1 MGEASTFA
9 PTPHSIWEEIEQSE
23 SYLVSSMY
31 DEAASLSSSIL
42 NRLRD
47 NYNVSNQTL
56 YDVMESAGMVFVQSL
71 KELGRASDIMTELKQ
86 LFVSVTHVPVQV
98 LLTGACL
105 QISEESY
112 VGVREFLE
120 DFLSKWSY
128 EDEKHYI
135 VIDAEKK
142 VDPTEGCDGHSVLGI
157 DQYSEVAEMYAVT
170 LLGTVLNDVDLAISW
185 IEKASLPEGKTSGF
199 LSTSTLRLTSV
210 ILRRL
215 HSRYSLK
222 ASDVSQGSSL
232 LSEDFH
238 EVHSSSLKKLNVSER
253 SSKALNANYLPS
265 GENVTKQALL
275 KFSRQTY
282 PCFLWF
288 RAITLKFGN
297 VRMVISNWNVAFGCL
312 IVLAYY
318 LFRRKQASMK
328 RTVGR
333 RLLSVKKALVDLWQL
348 AFSYQ
353 VNPLAAVQPLPAA
366 TRGGR

>member
-56 YDVMESAGMVFVQSL
+56 YDMMESAGMVFVQSL

-142 VDPTEGCDGHSVLGI
+142 VDATEGCDGHSVLGI

-185 IEKASLPEGKTSGF
+185 IEKASLPEEKRQV
-199 LSTSTLRLTSV
+199 L
-210 ILRRL
+210 LRRL

-222 ASDVSQGSSL
+222 ATDVSQGSSL

-333 RLLSVKKALVDLWQL
+333 RLLSVRKALVDLWQL